1 MCAEAEEII
10 EHRGFNTDGS
20 TLTGK
25 IKAWFLLRMNK

>member
-1 MCAEAEEII
+1 MGAEGEETI

-25 IKAWFLLRMNK
+25 IKAWFPLKMKK